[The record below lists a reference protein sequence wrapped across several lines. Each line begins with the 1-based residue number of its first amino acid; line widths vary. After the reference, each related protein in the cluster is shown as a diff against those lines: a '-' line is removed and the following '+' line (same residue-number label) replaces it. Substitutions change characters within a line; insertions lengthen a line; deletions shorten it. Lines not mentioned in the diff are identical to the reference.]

1 MPRRYFHLIFVLTL
15 AFDAIAWS
23 RCGWAQTHPMDALTA
38 DEIRAAA
45 SVLKADPRTRDAVYQ
60 LITLREPGKA
70 DVLAWKPGGPLK
82 RQAQVTAVAG
92 NKVIEADVDLSTKA
106 VIQLYERSGVE
117 VPITIEEVVNGVG
130 LVLQNPEFLAALAKR
145 GFTDPGN
152 IYCAPFSMGN
162 YGIREH
168 EGKRLLKVG
177 CFDTSRSSNNV
188 YGWPIEK
195 LYALVELR
203 ERKVLQVI
211 DDGVV
216 PVSPANMNFTEADA
230 MPLRAAQNPTEQ
242 SQPRGPNFKIDGG
255 EVSWGNWRFHLRMES
270 RQGTVISLAR
280 WVDGGKERSVL
291 YQGYMSEMFV
301 PYMDAEYGWYS
312 RTYFDMGEYG
322 LGLLASPLKAGL
334 DCPAYAT
341 FLSATV
347 NDFEGEPDPRPN
359 AMCIFERNTGDPAW
373 RHYEIVNRTH
383 EARPGVE
390 LVVRMAA
397 QLGNYD
403 YLIDWVFND
412 AGEIEGRIGATGI
425 DALKG
430 VPSKSMRD
438 ATANE
443 DTKYGTLVGPGLVAV
458 YHDHYFNYRL
468 DLDVDGQ
475 RNSFQRDVYS
485 AVTLPPQSPRRS
497 IYTVAP
503 EPMETEGPVRSGGHG
518 DGPMK
523 LRVVNEA
530 IANGLGNPVSYEI
543 VHANHDRLIIDPNDP
558 AAQRSAFLQAD
569 MWVTPYEP
577 SERYAAGDYVFAS
590 RGLQGLPVWTRKN
603 RAVRNQDLVVWLNIG
618 MHHLTRAEDLPVM
631 PTVWH
636 SFRIRPFNFHDRNP
650 ALDLRTE
657 FAK

>member
-1 MPRRYFHLIFVLTL
+1 MPRRYFHLIFVLAL
-15 AFDAIAWS
+15 AFNAVAWS
-23 RCGWAQTHPMDALTA
+23 RSGWAQTHPMDALTA
-38 DEIRAAA
+38 DEIKAAA
-45 SVLKADPRTRDAVYQ
+45 AVLRADPRTRDAVYQ
-60 LITLREPGKA
+60 LITIKEPAKA

-92 NKVIEADVDLSTKA
+92 SKVIEADVDLPTKA
-106 VIQLYERSGVE
+106 VTHLFERNGVE

-130 LVLQNPEFLAALAKR
+130 GVLQNPEFLAALAKR
-145 GFTDPGN
+145 GFTDPEK

-162 YGIREH
+162 YGIKEH

-203 ERKVLQVI
+203 ERKILQVI

-216 PVSPANMNFTEADA
+216 PVSPANMNFAEADA
-230 MPLRAAQNPTEQ
+230 TPLRAAQNPTEQ
-242 SQPRGPNFKIDGG
+242 SQPRGANFKIDGG

-347 NDFEGEPDPRPN
+347 NDFKGEPDPRPN
-359 AMCIFERNTGDPAW
+359 AMCVFERNTGDPVW

-430 VPSKSMRD
+430 VPSKSMRE
-438 ATANE
+438 ATAKE
-443 DTKYGTLVGPGLVAV
+443 DTKYGTLVAPGLVAV
-458 YHDHYFNYRL
+458 HHDHYFNYRL

-503 EPMETEGPVRSGGHG
+503 EPMETEGPVGSGHG
-518 DGPMK
+518 DGPTK

-543 VHANHDRLIIDPNDP
+543 VHANHGRLIIDPSDP

-577 SERYAAGDYVFAS
+577 SERFAAGDYVFAS

-618 MHHLTRAEDLPVM
+618 MHHLTRAEDIPVM

-636 SFRIRPFNFHDRNP
+636 SFRIRPFNFLDRNP